1 MAVAHLQI
9 VGVAGGAL
17 RMAGDHDDVFHRLAG
32 SQVAVGVQVG
42 QFPVVGADLLRVG
55 HPVTLWTRIHRV
67 TLTLVTF
74 HPPPPVTLWTGS
86 IGSP

>member
-1 MAVAHLQI
+1 MAVAHLQV

-42 QFPVVGADLLRVG
+42 QFPVVRADLLRVG
-55 HPVTLWTRIHRV
+55 HPVTLWT
-67 TLTLVTF
+67 
-74 HPPPPVTLWTGS
+74 GS